1 MTHAAAIPSAQ
12 HFHDLPTALHRVVAS
27 YLHAYEAMATDATE
41 RAMEALYPASIT
53 DAFIQPRLLSEFE
66 EDGEDLSICGWDLY
80 SGRQGA
86 SLACLLA
93 RLPFLKVIR
102 IYYLHRMVLYHAIF
116 LQPCK
121 QLQSIEFEFVGEDPG
136 GLSDDSGKGTYYP
149 EGPSN
154 PGPSLL
160 NLAMLKGHLPSFE
173 KLEVAYEDD
182 FTVVAE
188 AVRAGQLTYVKELH
202 ITSSDDKPPLHLRL
216 LLEAFLTH
224 QEKLKAFRVQFNRS
238 IALELMRQLLASP
251 VCSDLHTLGVS
262 PVYEDDDS
270 RVMLFVSD
278 FLRSAGAGGK
288 PSFRELRQCGGYFLS
303 D

>member
-1 MTHAAAIPSAQ
+1 MLQPTPLLSTSTTYPQPYTAW
-12 HFHDLPTALHRVVAS
+12 LPPTS
-27 YLHAYEAMATDATE
+27 TE

-154 PGPSLL
+154 PGPQLS
-160 NLAMLKGHLPSFE
+160 HVERPSP
-173 KLEVAYEDD
+173 
-182 FTVVAE
+182 
-188 AVRAGQLTYVKELH
+188 
-202 ITSSDDKPPLHLRL
+202 ILRK
-216 LLEAFLTH
+216 T
-224 QEKLKAFRVQFNRS
+224 RGC
-238 IALELMRQLLASP
+238 I
-251 VCSDLHTLGVS
+251 
-262 PVYEDDDS
+262 
-270 RVMLFVSD
+270 
-278 FLRSAGAGGK
+278 
-288 PSFRELRQCGGYFLS
+288 
-303 D
+303 